1 MTAPARVA
9 AFHALR
15 AVTNGSADLPTAL
28 AKSRQRLDDD
38 RDRALTAD
46 IVTGTLRW
54 QRGVDHLIEHF
65 AQRPLTKLDTDV
77 VTILRLSLYQL
88 LHLTRVPASAVVDD
102 AVDLTRLAR
111 KTSATGFVN
120 AVLRSTIRQKHRLPL
135 PARPASASDTDA
147 ALAYLGITH
156 SHPEWLVARWLQ
168 RHGFDATERWVQ
180 FNNDTPPLTLR
191 VNRLQATRD
200 AAQRALEDDGVE
212 TTLAEAAPDGLIV
225 IEGNPLRRPADGL
238 VVVQDE
244 ASQLVALAADARPG
258 ERVLDLCAAPGGKT
272 TAMAANMGDRGLL
285 VACDVRPRR
294 MRLLQETVRLSGSQH
309 THVIQVPARGPLPFS
324 DTFDCVLVDA
334 PCSASARSAAIPI
347 SDGDDRKPTLPRW
360 RAIRASSCDR
370 AALTV
375 APRGRLVYATCSS
388 EPEENEQV
396 VDAFL
401 AAAPGVRPASLS
413 EHPVLSRFSDEQGL
427 SGRCHSCIDWRRS
440 SPRCSIRDGVPMTGP
455 MPLGTRVWSLGKLL
469 LLAGTLLTTFLVFFG
484 LSMRAA
490 LQSARGQSA
499 SARRQVRGRR
509 HAGR

>member
-15 AVTNGSADLPTAL
+15 AVTNDSADLPTAL

-54 QRGVDHLIEHF
+54 QRSVDHLIEHF

-135 PARPASASDTDA
+135 PARPASATDTDA

-225 IEGNPLRRPADGL
+225 VEGNPLRRPADGL

-272 TAMAANMGDRGLL
+272 TAMAASMEDRGLL
-285 VACDVRPRR
+285 VSCDVRPRR
-294 MRLLQETVRLSGSQH
+294 MRLLQEAVRVSGSQH

-334 PCSASARSAAIPI
+334 PCSGLGTIRRDPDIRWRRQEA
-347 SDGDDRKPTLPRW
+347 DLPTLARDQGELL
-360 RAIRASSCDR
+360 DR

-388 EPEENEQV
+388 EPEENQQV

-401 AAAPGVRPASLS
+401 ARHPEFRPASLA
-413 EHPVLSRFSDEQGL
+413 EHPVLSRFSDEQGHL
-427 SGRCHSCIDWRRS
+427 RTLPFVHRLEAFFAAVL
-440 SPRCSIRDGVPMTGP
+440 IRDGV
-455 MPLGTRVWSLGKLL
+455 R
-469 LLAGTLLTTFLVFFG
+469 
-484 LSMRAA
+484 
-490 LQSARGQSA
+490 
-499 SARRQVRGRR
+499 
-509 HAGR
+509 

>member
-28 AKSRQRLDDD
+28 AKSRQRLNDE

-54 QRGVDHLIEHF
+54 QRSVDHLIEHF

-111 KTSATGFVN
+111 KASATGFVN
-120 AVLRSTIRQKHRLPL
+120 AVLRSTIRQKHRLPV

-180 FNNDTPPLTLR
+180 FNNDPPPLTLR

-200 AAQRALEDDGVE
+200 AAQRALEEDGVE
-212 TTLAEAAPDGLIV
+212 TTPAEAAPDGLIV
-225 IEGNPLRRPADGL
+225 VEGNPLRRPADGL

-272 TAMAANMGDRGLL
+272 TAMAASMGDRGLL
-285 VACDVRPRR
+285 VSCDVRPRR
-294 MRLLQETVRLSGSQH
+294 MRLLQEAVRVSGSQH

-334 PCSASARSAAIPI
+334 PCSGLGTIRRDPDI
-347 SDGDDRKPTLPRW
+347 RW
-360 RAIRASSCDR
+360 RRQEADLATLARDQGELLDR

-388 EPEENEQV
+388 EPEENQQV

-401 AAAPGVRPASLS
+401 AQHPEFRPASLA
-413 EHPVLSRFSDEQGL
+413 EHPVLSRFSDEQGHL
-427 SGRCHSCIDWRRS
+427 RTLPFTHRLEAFFAAVL
-440 SPRCSIRDGVPMTGP
+440 IRDGV
-455 MPLGTRVWSLGKLL
+455 R
-469 LLAGTLLTTFLVFFG
+469 
-484 LSMRAA
+484 
-490 LQSARGQSA
+490 
-499 SARRQVRGRR
+499 
-509 HAGR
+509 